1 MEEMNN
7 PQHPS
12 SGSGQPHQHPVNH
25 TRPFF
30 YVQPP
35 SQPYFLYQWH
45 MNNPF
50 GQYGFHGS
58 GFPFGRPYLPPY
70 PYMQYPGY
78 VVPQAPMQPMDYRRM
93 FNPHF
98 PSTGAYDVRFRYHQ
112 TRMRRETATSEVQT
126 DPSEAVNKLI
136 ESLGKMGACHPASE
150 KELDSGIASQN
161 SGTFV
166 PGDEQKQVAQNEGKE
181 PQPQRSVPKKVR
193 SGDKPLS
200 SPVKVFSEPAAAA
213 AAAAAAYDVESNQ
226 RRLEDLAR
234 QEGWSVSSCEGV
246 LPLDSS
252 SVHEE
257 NVGPKAQ
264 CSDESEPQVNVAF
277 PEKFTD
283 GSGSRNRENQGTRCG
298 RNKSDKLTGLDPQPG
313 AVQGCDVASK
323 QGGDT
328 TWPLAE
334 PLPSNLPPSNWLA
347 HEGAEQAHEVVTK
360 MASPADK
367 KKSVERQVP
376 GSEDLQYNNSKQS
389 CGAPAPSEELQ
400 KDNPLWYID
409 SAASFIPPSSYL
421 STFGNSY
428 YYSYYPQIAQ
438 ERQSVLSPSLDELS
452 SRDEMFSTDL
462 EDIDLMPGHVY
473 AGGRLGHVA
482 NEVQERLGEEIQNSL
497 LHEEECPVCP
507 KMKTCATCGS
517 SLSKETKKSK
527 VSASGNTE
535 YTETEDTYEELVEEE
550 KGEVSKKGRELRKA
564 ASMKKP
570 PHPKRPSQ
578 PCSAAR
584 PLPKQKSRKG
594 CCGDNEDSTCHEHQ
608 GKEYPEESECCEE
621 HKTAS
626 KAEKHKGQETKNVH
640 LKRQTE
646 KPWREGTV
654 TSDQES
660 WESYGAKP
668 RSKQWKPYPSRG
680 RDQERPPRKRASY
693 KAFVY
698 QKPRRNDCDD
708 NEDGDLPRVQRGRGS
723 TKRRGTRY

>member
-181 PQPQRSVPKKVR
+181 PQPQRSVPKK
-193 SGDKPLS
+193 
-200 SPVKVFSEPAAAA
+200 
-213 AAAAAAYDVESNQ
+213 AAAYDVESNQ

-234 QEGWSVSSCEGV
+234 QGV

-264 CSDESEPQVNVAF
+264 CSDESE
-277 PEKFTD
+277 
-283 GSGSRNRENQGTRCG
+283 
-298 RNKSDKLTGLDPQPG
+298 PQPG

-550 KGEVSKKGRELRKA
+550 KGEVSKK
-564 ASMKKP
+564 
-570 PHPKRPSQ
+570 

-626 KAEKHKGQETKNVH
+626 KAEKHKAV
-640 LKRQTE
+640 LIFIPAE